1 MYRTG
6 SVGRIFR
13 IIALMGGLLALAWSQ
28 AWSASKKVFT
38 ETWQQKFVCAKI
50 PGSSFKTC
58 DEVSGGKFSIK
69 TTFSA
74 GIDPS
79 VLSPSS
85 SEQFDI
91 FLGGYSFGP
100 VEISTANHF
109 TSGKKSSS
117 ATFQLTTQKCNNA
130 GGNCNPN
137 FQFEKIVLTVTK
149 KKGDLTVAITAVT
162 GSDFNGD
169 SFESS
174 IEAADFV
181 GGNHKVQDF
190 ISLQVDLGSFTFND
204 VDNANVMVKGS
215 VKTKF
220 RPPPRG
226 SSSVVRDDMD
236 SNDAS
241 AKDSNDDAS
250 ATDGND
256 DETVPDS
263 SDDLS
268 ATDNANTVPPK
279 PARRSGSG
287 SSSNNI
293 KSSTVKISGSLQQ

>member
-1 MYRTG
+1 MYRSG
-6 SVGRIFR
+6 SVSRIFR

-28 AWSASKKVFT
+28 AWSANKKVFT

-58 DEVSGGKFSIK
+58 DEVSSGKFSIK

-74 GIDPS
+74 GLDPS

-100 VEISTANHF
+100 VEISTANSF
-109 TSGKKSSS
+109 TSGKKGSS
-117 ATFQLTTQKCNNA
+117 ATFQLTTQKCSSS
-130 GGNCNPN
+130 GGGCDPN

-181 GGNHKVQDF
+181 GGNHKIQDS

-204 VDNANVMVKGS
+204 ADNANVIVKGS

-220 RPPPRG
+220 RPPPKG
-226 SSSVVRDDMD
+226 SSSVVRDDID
-236 SNDAS
+236 SNDVS
-241 AKDSNDDAS
+241 AKDSNDDA
-250 ATDGND
+250 ATDDND
-256 DETVPDS
+256 DEATPDS

-268 ATDNANTVPPK
+268 ATDKAKTVPPK
-279 PARRSGSG
+279 PARGPGSG

-293 KSSTVKISGSLQQ
+293 KSSTVKITGSLQR